1 MSETSGSS
9 PIPWL
14 TPEENAEWQGAY
26 AEELAKGP
34 SDEGQLLRRAGV
46 CTAHLWGVRIAPDD
60 TVVLN
65 PDRLSPETYAAMKAA
80 QREPEAGSQ
89 QETAALRDGAG
100 SQPTLAPRP
109 TTAASPGSGQGAQGM
124 PAGLDFPSPPGA
136 RPANSP
142 SQRAGQSG
150 QVPAARQ
157 PRPGRSR

>member
-26 AEELAKGP
+26 AEELAQGP
-34 SDEGQLLRRAGV
+34 GDEGQLLRRAGER
-46 CTAHLWGVRIAPDD
+46 TGHLWGVCIAPDG

-65 PDRLSPETYAAMKAA
+65 PDRLSLETYAAMKAD

-89 QETAALRDGAG
+89 PETAALRDGAG
-100 SQPTLAPRP
+100 PQPILAPRP
-109 TTAASPGSGQGAQGM
+109 TPAASPGSGQGAQGM
-124 PAGLDFPSPPGA
+124 LAGLDFPCPPGG
-136 RPANSP
+136 RPASSP
-142 SQRAGQSG
+142 SRRAGQSG

-157 PRPGRSR
+157 SRPGRSR

>member
-1 MSETSGSS
+1 MSETGGSS

-34 SDEGQLLRRAGV
+34 SDEGQLLRRAGER
-46 CTAHLWGVRIAPDD
+46 TAHLWGVRIAPDG

-89 QETAALRDGAG
+89 QETADLRDGAG
-100 SQPTLAPRP
+100 PQPILAPRP
-109 TTAASPGSGQGAQGM
+109 TSEIG
-124 PAGLDFPSPPGA
+124 
-136 RPANSP
+136 
-142 SQRAGQSG
+142 RAH
-150 QVPAARQ
+150 V
-157 PRPGRSR
+157 